1 MRVEPILP
9 SLGPSGGQLVRRMP
23 DCLDAKP
30 FVPMSVILLFLLV
43 MGRGR
48 MYHDA
53 QALSAALYQKLKLG
67 VPRFTTSGTKKG

>member
-1 MRVEPILP
+1 
-9 SLGPSGGQLVRRMP
+9 
-23 DCLDAKP
+23 
-30 FVPMSVILLFLLV
+30 MSVILLFLLV

-67 VPRFTTSGTKKG
+67 VPRFTTSGTKKGYRNFVFSTPLSTFNFQAPAGVSDELRRSP